1 MGEATF
7 ANLYREAKPLLK
19 KINHNIFGIN
29 LTTVLNRLPFTKVK
43 KYPKQTVEY
52 YYRKP
57 RSWWQRFKDRNKMFY
72 IDSQV
77 FGCNEGEFWGS
88 DASSKLP
95 TPITLHFGV
104 TNSLLKS
111 VKCYGCRAKIEK
123 YHSVDETEL
132 SYCIE
137 FYFYVSIQLD
147 TEQRYDTE
155 DVKKVIREISDKIG
169 SFVKSNKNDYKN
181 FSYAWT
187 QWGSDWWG
195 TDYIDGVED
204 SGYKSGG
211 IYQFDDDGKS
221 NFRFAV
227 KVLLSKK

>member
-1 MGEATF
+1 MGEITSE
-7 ANLYREAKPLLK
+7 NLYRETKPFLK
-19 KINHNIFGIN
+19 NINHNIFGIN

-43 KYPKQTVEY
+43 KHPKQTVSY
-52 YYRKP
+52 YFRKP

-77 FGCNEGEFWGS
+77 FGCNDGEFWGS
-88 DASSKLP
+88 DESSKLP

-111 VKCYGCRAKIEK
+111 VKCYACRANIEK
-123 YHSVDETEL
+123 YQSVDETEL
-132 SYCIE
+132 TYCIE
-137 FYFYVSIQLD
+137 FYFYVNIQID

-155 DVKKVIREISDKIG
+155 DVKKVIREISDRIG
-169 SFVKSNKNDYKN
+169 AFVKSNKKDYKN

-204 SGYKSGG
+204 SGYKNGG
-211 IYQFDDDGKS
+211 IYQFVDGKS
-221 NFRFAV
+221 NFRFAM
-227 KVLLSKK
+227 KVLLSKE